1 MPGAEVGWSAVH
13 LGRAPSCTLHV
24 RPAADTEAMNVDAGV
39 AVPLLGW
46 LSSGLAAV
54 ALTPRNRTARAL
66 LAAGVLLV
74 GSWLCEGAA
83 AGTDGASA
91 SGAFLRVLT
100 DVLFLGGLASVVAVL
115 STYPDGRFDRAWTR
129 VATQVLAV
137 LAVLGPAAQLV
148 GSSELVVG
156 GEPSTAAPNPFA
168 IDALTPLGAAGG
180 AVVASEPAWLV
191 LGVGMLGARFVRSS
205 PADRRELLRPL
216 AGAGLL
222 AVLLVV
228 VVTSWV
234 TDTAVAVSVPLFLLA
249 LGLFPVVLLVGI
261 SAQSRRLAGDL
272 AASRGRLAAAE
283 DEVRRSIERDLH
295 DGVQQQLMA
304 LLSLTDL
311 AARQL
316 RRDPVRAEL
325 TLADVRSQARD
336 TVEDL
341 REVVSGI
348 RPPVLADSGVVAALE
363 SRLARLP
370 ETVQVDA
377 DAARGMR
384 WPPGIEATAYFVACE
399 GVSNALKHAS
409 GARVRVTL
417 EGDPDQLVVEVR
429 DDGPG
434 LGTTANGTGLA
445 GLRDRVESWG
455 GTFEVRTDAPRGTL
469 VRARLPVGALR

>member
-1 MPGAEVGWSAVH
+1 
-13 LGRAPSCTLHV
+13 
-24 RPAADTEAMNVDAGV
+24 MNVDAGV

-46 LSSGLAAV
+46 LASGLAAV
-54 ALTPRNRTARAL
+54 ALTPRNRTAQAL

-83 AGTDGASA
+83 AGADGTSPQ
-91 SGAFLRVLT
+91 GALLRVLT
-100 DVLFLGGLASVVAVL
+100 DVLFLGGLASVVTVL
-115 STYPDGRFDRAWTR
+115 STYPDGRFDQAWMRGVTW
-129 VATQVLAV
+129 VMAALAV
-137 LAVLGPAAQLV
+137 MGPAAQLV
-148 GSSELVVG
+148 GSPELLIG
-156 GEPSTAAPNPFA
+156 GEPSTAAPNPLA
-168 IDALTPLGAAGG
+168 IAVLGPVGAAGRL
-180 AVVASEPAWLV
+180 VVASEPAWLV
-191 LGVGMLGARFVRSS
+191 LGVGMLCARFLRAS
-205 PADRRELLRPL
+205 PAGRRELLRPL

-222 AVLLVV
+222 AVLLAVV
-228 VVTSWV
+228 VASWI
-234 TDTAVAVSVPLFLLA
+234 TDTAVAVSGPVFLLA
-249 LGLFPVVLLVGI
+249 LGLFPVLLLAGI

-304 LLSLTDL
+304 LLSLTEL
-311 AARQL
+311 AGRQL
-316 RRDPVRAEL
+316 QRDPARAAS

-336 TVEDL
+336 TVDDL

-370 ETVQVDA
+370 GTVEVDA
-377 DAARGMR
+377 DAARGLR
-384 WPPGIEATAYFVACE
+384 WPAGIEATAYFVACE
-399 GVSNALKHAS
+399 GVTNALKHAP

-417 EGDPDQLVVEVR
+417 QGDRHQLIVEVR

-434 LGTTANGTGLA
+434 IGAAANGTGLA
-445 GLRDRVESWG
+445 GLRDRVHAWG
-455 GTFEVRTDAPRGTL
+455 GAFEARAIAPRGTL